1 MSGDGDVHK
10 GDSTLE
16 TSFMGSILSLKCLEQ
31 NLQNALVN
39 QNDRYI
45 VSVLV

>member
-1 MSGDGDVHK
+1 MSGDGEVHN
-10 GDSTLE
+10 GDLTLE
-16 TSFMGSILSLKCLEQ
+16 TSFIGSILSLKCLEQ

-45 VSVLV
+45 DSVLV